1 MLNLVN
7 KSLTINN
14 DDQDYNKMKDKIF
27 IMNNKLLA
35 DDIFYEQRLNVK
47 KIFFSFY
54 FIFILLD
61 M

>member
-35 DDIFYEQRLNVK
+35 DDIFYEQRFNVK
-47 KIFFSFY
+47 KD
-54 FIFILLD
+54 IL
-61 M
+61 